1 MKTHVAVWAALLA
14 LLAATVGAYWLPLG
28 RFNVA
33 VGLAIACAKAL
44 LVAAYFMHLRFQKRV
59 VWVWSAAGCYWLGI
73 MLALTLADFLTRGWD
88 G

>member
-1 MKTHVAVWAALLA
+1 MKAQVAVWAVLML
-14 LLAATVGAYWLPLG
+14 LLAATVGAYFVPLG

-33 VGLAIACAKAL
+33 VGLAIAFTKAL
-44 LVAAYFMHLRFQKRV
+44 LVAASFMHLRLQKRV